1 MRTNIFLF
9 LGLTLA
15 ARAELHPL
23 TLRQAVQLALQQNS
37 DIVLARLDEQRARD
51 SVRVAKDPFVPKLY
65 GGSGLAKTWGF
76 PATIDGNAPSIFEAR
91 SKMAIFNR
99 PKSYELAEARESARG
114 AAIGTQGKSE
124 EVAYQAASLFLDIE
138 QLIRS
143 QESLQRE
150 LEALARVRE
159 STLARISEGREIPL
173 EGKRAELN
181 LARARQRV
189 EALQTD
195 LDYSEASLAVI
206 LGFPPSDRVQPV
218 EPVEA
223 TNPALPE
230 IPETPAAAV
239 STALA
244 NSKELRQL
252 ESEMQAKGLQV
263 RGFSS
268 YRLPQLDLV
277 AQYSLFSTFNNFQN
291 YFNRFQ
297 RNNAELGVS
306 IQVPLLVGSAAA
318 GYRAQAEDEVAKL
331 RTQVQAARSRIAL
344 DTTRSYQEW
353 QKAQSGAEVSRLDL
367 DVAREQVSVLLAQLA
382 EGRVPQQSVDQAR
395 LTEQEKWIAFY
406 AAQHLAKRAR
416 FVILRQTG
424 TLLAELR

>member
-1 MRTNIFLF
+1 VRTNIFLF

-51 SVRVAKDPFVPKLY
+51 SIRVAKDPFVPKLY

-91 SKMAIFNR
+91 SKMAVFNR
-99 PKSYELAEARESARG
+99 PKSYELAEARENARG
-114 AAIGTQGKSE
+114 AAIGAQAKSE

-150 LEALARVRE
+150 LEALARVME

-218 EPVEA
+218 EPA
-223 TNPALPE
+223 TDQTPE

-239 STALA
+239 SSALA

-331 RTQVQAARSRIAL
+331 RTQLQAARSRITL

-353 QKAQSGAEVSRLDL
+353 EKAKSSAEVARLDL

-406 AAQHLAKRAR
+406 AAQHVAKRAR